1 MTMLKLLEAFLFG
14 VIIGLFIGKII
25 HNQAI
30 KNIKDK
36 IKELQKL

>member
-1 MTMLKLLEAFLFG
+1 MTMLILLEAFLFG
-14 VIIGLFIGKII
+14 VAIGLFIGKII
-25 HNQAI
+25 YNQAI